1 MEIVFECGGVTGH
14 RLFEDLRLFAFVQH
28 FGEQP
33 EVVPLGFR
41 VFGQGEEMAADQ
53 QWLITLAFG
62 QLEVAAMTFEGAFGQ
77 MLAALAVDE
86 AARVIV
92 VFEVGQG
99 VATVFAFQGQARFFE
114 VVVATG
120 GAAGAGFQAQVE
132 ALDNRVAGDHAGV
145 LLIGHRGQ
153 FREHRLVIAE
163 NELVRVGAVLE
174 VEVNAF
180 FLAQALDEVQIR
192 LVVLHAVDAFRIDRT
207 GLEFV
212 GVALDA
218 VLFQHHADDFR
229 HAEVLEDALV
239 DAVREVSQLR
249 AQRHRI
255 TGQAFAR
262 VTLRGAVDL
271 AMDAAA
277 VRRQLQEGHYSS
289 MIRGAWVDSYLQTQE
304 LLGLKEGQGV
314 SSEDEADYKAFEA
327 RLQEQMANYR
337 KTMATDEDR
346 SEFALF
352 EKYHDTYMQIQ
363 DAVLDLHKRNLEA
376 DAIKLF
382 NEKLTPAWYTGRMK
396 LNDIIGE
403 NKVVADTAMANIDDA
418 VATAKVSMVISLL
431 VAVLA
436 AGLCGLL
443 LMRAIMA
450 PMNRIVTI
458 LDIMRTGDLSSRLN
472 LDRKDEFGAVETG
485 FNDMMTELTSLVS
498 QAQRSSVQVTTS
510 VTEIAATSKQQQ
522 ATATETAATTTEIG
536 ATSREIAATS
546 RDLVRTM
553 TEVSTAADQASV
565 LAGSGQQGLA
575 RMEDTM
581 HSVMGAADLVNAKLA
596 ILNEKAGNINQ
607 VVVTIVKVADQTNL
621 LSLNA
626 AIEAEKAGEYGRGFA
641 VVATEVRRLAD
652 QTAVATYDIE
662 QMVREIQ
669 SAVSAGV
676 MGMDKFSEEVRRGM
690 SEVQQVGE
698 QLSQIIHQVQA
709 LAPRVLMVNEGM
721 QAQATGAEQINH
733 ALVQLGDASSQTV
746 ESLRQASFAIDELSQ
761 VAVGLRSGVSRFKV

>member
-1 MEIVFECGGVTGH
+1 MKNWT
-14 RLFEDLRLFAFVQH
+14 LRQRILASFAVII
-28 FGEQP
+28 
-33 EVVPLGFR
+33 
-41 VFGQGEEMAADQ
+41 A
-53 QWLITLAFG
+53 I
-62 QLEVAAMTFEGAFGQ
+62 
-77 MLAALAVDE
+77 MLLM
-86 AARVIV
+86 
-92 VFEVGQG
+92 
-99 VATVFAFQGQARFFE
+99 
-114 VVVATG
+114 VVVSYSRLMKI
-120 GAAGAGFQAQVE
+120 E
-132 ALDNRVAGDHAGV
+132 AS
-145 LLIGHRGQ
+145 Q
-153 FREHRLVIAE
+153 ES
-163 NELVRVGAVLE
+163 VR
-174 VEVNAF
+174 
-180 FLAQALDEVQIR
+180 D
-192 LVVLHAVDAFRIDRT
+192 
-207 GLEFV
+207 
-212 GVALDA
+212 DA
-218 VLFQHHADDFR
+218 VPGVYL
-229 HAEVLEDALV
+229 
-239 DAVREVSQLR
+239 
-249 AQRHRI
+249 
-255 TGQAFAR
+255 
-262 VTLRGAVDL
+262 
-271 AMDAAA
+271 
-277 VRRQLQEGHYSS
+277 SS
-289 MIRGAWVDSYLQTQE
+289 MIRSAWVDSYLQTIDII
-304 LLGLKEGQGV
+304 GLREDKTLT
-314 SSEDEADYKAFEA
+314 SSDKSDYRAFES
-327 RLQEQMANYR
+327 RIEQQMANYE
-337 KTMATDEDR
+337 TTVHSQADR
-346 SEFALF
+346 MEFDNFKAAHINYN
-352 EKYHDTYMQIQ
+352 K
-363 DAVLDLHKRNLEA
+363 VLGQVLERVEA
-376 DAIKLF
+376 NDMPAARELL
-382 NEKLTPAWYTGRMK
+382 EEQLTPIWTEGRMK
-396 LNDIIGE
+396 LNDIITE
-403 NKVVADTAMANIDDA
+403 NKAVSDNATAAIDDA
-418 VATAKVSMVISLL
+418 VASAKVSMFMSLA
-431 VAVLA
+431 VAILA

-450 PMNRIVTI
+450 PMQRIVDI
-458 LDIMRTGDLSSRLN
+458 LGTMRDGDLSKRLN
-472 LDRKDEFGAVETG
+472 LARKDEFNAVETG
-485 FNDMMTELTSLVS
+485 FNDMMTELTALVS

-546 RDLVRTM
+546 KDLVRTM

-565 LAGSGQQGLA
+565 AAGSGQQGLA
-575 RMEDTM
+575 RMEETM

-690 SEVQQVGE
+690 FEVQQVGE

>member
-1 MEIVFECGGVTGH
+1 MKNWT
-14 RLFEDLRLFAFVQH
+14 LRQRILASFAVII
-28 FGEQP
+28 
-33 EVVPLGFR
+33 
-41 VFGQGEEMAADQ
+41 A
-53 QWLITLAFG
+53 I
-62 QLEVAAMTFEGAFGQ
+62 
-77 MLAALAVDE
+77 MLLM
-86 AARVIV
+86 
-92 VFEVGQG
+92 
-99 VATVFAFQGQARFFE
+99 
-114 VVVATG
+114 VVVSFSRLMKIE
-120 GAAGAGFQAQVE
+120 AGAE
-132 ALDNRVAGDHAGV
+132 S
-145 LLIGHRGQ
+145 
-153 FREHRLVIAE
+153 
-163 NELVRVGAVLE
+163 VR
-174 VEVNAF
+174 
-180 FLAQALDEVQIR
+180 
-192 LVVLHAVDAFRIDRT
+192 T
-207 GLEFV
+207 
-212 GVALDA
+212 DA
-218 VLFQHHADDFR
+218 VPG
-229 HAEVLEDALV
+229 VY
-239 DAVREVSQLR
+239 
-249 AQRHRI
+249 
-255 TGQAFAR
+255 
-262 VTLRGAVDL
+262 
-271 AMDAAA
+271 
-277 VRRQLQEGHYSS
+277 YSS
-289 MIRGAWVDSYLQTQE
+289 MIRGAWVDSFNLTQQLVGLSGHREMTVADQTM
-304 LLGLKEGQGV
+304 
-314 SSEDEADYKAFEA
+314 YKSFEE
-327 RLQEQMANYR
+327 RLNEQIANYR
-337 KTMATDEDR
+337 KTIFTEDDR
-346 SEFALF
+346 ALF
-352 EKYHDTYMQIQ
+352 EEFEVRHQLYNKEMNNVIDLYQRKEYDQ
-363 DAVLDLHKRNLEA
+363 AVLALEQ
-376 DAIKLF
+376 
-382 NEKLTPAWYTGRMK
+382 KLTPAWVNGRMQ
-396 LNDIIGE
+396 LNSLLE
-403 NKVVADTAMANIDDA
+403 NNHALAEQSTLAISDA
-418 VATAKVSMVISLL
+418 VTAAKISMGVSLL
-431 VAVLA
+431 VAIIA

-450 PMNRIVTI
+450 PMNRIVDI
-458 LDIMRTGDLSSRLN
+458 LEVMRTGDLSSRLN

-761 VAVGLRSGVSRFKV
+761 VAVGLRGGVSRFKV

>member
-1 MEIVFECGGVTGH
+1 MKNWTLRQRILASFAVIIAIMLLMVVVSYS
-14 RLFEDLRLFAFVQH
+14 RLLKIEA
-28 FGEQP
+28 
-33 EVVPLGFR
+33 
-41 VFGQGEEMAADQ
+41 GEERM
-53 QWLITLAFG
+53 
-62 QLEVAAMTFEGAFGQ
+62 
-77 MLAALAVDE
+77 
-86 AARVIV
+86 R
-92 VFEVGQG
+92 
-99 VATVFAFQGQARFFE
+99 
-114 VVVATG
+114 
-120 GAAGAGFQAQVE
+120 
-132 ALDNRVAGDHAGV
+132 N
-145 LLIGHRGQ
+145 
-153 FREHRLVIAE
+153 
-163 NELVRVGAVLE
+163 
-174 VEVNAF
+174 
-180 FLAQALDEVQIR
+180 
-192 LVVLHAVDAFRIDRT
+192 
-207 GLEFV
+207 
-212 GVALDA
+212 DA
-218 VLFQHHADDFR
+218 VPGVYF
-229 HAEVLEDALV
+229 
-239 DAVREVSQLR
+239 
-249 AQRHRI
+249 
-255 TGQAFAR
+255 
-262 VTLRGAVDL
+262 
-271 AMDAAA
+271 
-277 VRRQLQEGHYSS
+277 SS
-289 MIRGAWVDSYLQTQE
+289 MIRSAWVDTYLQTQE
-304 LLGLKEGQGV
+304 IIGLKQNQDI
-314 SSEDEADYKAFEA
+314 SSEDKADFKAFEE
-327 RLQEQMANYR
+327 RLQTQMDNYKQTINSR
-337 KTMATDEDR
+337 QDQT
-346 SEFALF
+346 EFDAF
-352 EKYHDTYMQIQ
+352 EKDHQDFNRIQ
-363 DAVLDLHKRNLEA
+363 AAVLDLHQKRQEA
-376 DAIKLF
+376 EAIRLF
-382 NEKLTPAWYTGRMK
+382 NEQLTPAWIAGRMK
-396 LNDIIGE
+396 LNDIISE
-403 NKVVADTAMANIDDA
+403 NKAVADSATAAIDDA
-418 VATAKVSMVISLL
+418 VAAAKVSMGVSLL
-431 VAVLA
+431 VAIFV

-450 PMNRIVTI
+450 PMNRIVSI
-458 LDIMRTGDLSSRLN
+458 LEIMRTGDLSGRLN
-472 LDRKDEFGAVETG
+472 LERKDEFGAVETG
-485 FNDMMTELTSLVS
+485 FNDMMTELTALVS

-553 TEVSTAADQASV
+553 TEVSSAADQASV

-690 SEVQQVGE
+690 AEVQQVGE

>member
-1 MEIVFECGGVTGH
+1 MKNWT
-14 RLFEDLRLFAFVQH
+14 LRQRILASFAVII
-28 FGEQP
+28 
-33 EVVPLGFR
+33 
-41 VFGQGEEMAADQ
+41 A
-53 QWLITLAFG
+53 I
-62 QLEVAAMTFEGAFGQ
+62 
-77 MLAALAVDE
+77 MLLM
-86 AARVIV
+86 
-92 VFEVGQG
+92 
-99 VATVFAFQGQARFFE
+99 
-114 VVVATG
+114 VVVSYSRLLKI
-120 GAAGAGFQAQVE
+120 E
-132 ALDNRVAGDHAGV
+132 ASENSVRDDAIPGV
-145 LLIGHRGQ
+145 Y
-153 FREHRLVIAE
+153 
-163 NELVRVGAVLE
+163 
-174 VEVNAF
+174 
-180 FLAQALDEVQIR
+180 
-192 LVVLHAVDAFRIDRT
+192 
-207 GLEFV
+207 
-212 GVALDA
+212 
-218 VLFQHHADDFR
+218 
-229 HAEVLEDALV
+229 
-239 DAVREVSQLR
+239 
-249 AQRHRI
+249 
-255 TGQAFAR
+255 
-262 VTLRGAVDL
+262 
-271 AMDAAA
+271 
-277 VRRQLQEGHYSS
+277 YSS

-314 SSEDEADYKAFEA
+314 SSEDAADYQSFEK

-337 KTMATDEDR
+337 NTVTTDEDR
-346 SEFALF
+346 IEFAAF
-352 EKYHDTYMQIQ
+352 EKDHDNYMKIQ

-376 DAIKLF
+376 DAVKLF
-382 NEKLTPAWYTGRMK
+382 NEKLTPAWVGGRMK

-403 NKVVADTAMANIDDA
+403 NKKVADQAMANIDDA
-418 VATAKVSMVISLL
+418 VAAAKVSMFVSLL

-436 AGLCGLL
+436 AGFCGLL

-450 PMNRIVTI
+450 PMNRIVQI
-458 LDIMRTGDLSSRLN
+458 LEIMRTGDLSSRLN

>member
-1 MEIVFECGGVTGH
+1 MTVKNWT
-14 RLFEDLRLFAFVQH
+14 LRQRILASFAVII
-28 FGEQP
+28 
-33 EVVPLGFR
+33 
-41 VFGQGEEMAADQ
+41 A
-53 QWLITLAFG
+53 I
-62 QLEVAAMTFEGAFGQ
+62 
-77 MLAALAVDE
+77 MLLM
-86 AARVIV
+86 
-92 VFEVGQG
+92 
-99 VATVFAFQGQARFFE
+99 
-114 VVVATG
+114 VVVSYSRLLKI
-120 GAAGAGFQAQVE
+120 E
-132 ALDNRVAGDHAGV
+132 ASENSVRDDAIPGV
-145 LLIGHRGQ
+145 Y
-153 FREHRLVIAE
+153 
-163 NELVRVGAVLE
+163 
-174 VEVNAF
+174 
-180 FLAQALDEVQIR
+180 
-192 LVVLHAVDAFRIDRT
+192 
-207 GLEFV
+207 
-212 GVALDA
+212 
-218 VLFQHHADDFR
+218 
-229 HAEVLEDALV
+229 
-239 DAVREVSQLR
+239 
-249 AQRHRI
+249 
-255 TGQAFAR
+255 
-262 VTLRGAVDL
+262 
-271 AMDAAA
+271 
-277 VRRQLQEGHYSS
+277 YSS

-304 LLGLKEGQGV
+304 LLGLKQGEGI
-314 SSEDEADYKAFEA
+314 STEDAADYKAFET

-337 KTMATDEDR
+337 STMATDEDR
-346 SEFALF
+346 NEFAAF
-352 EKYHDTYMQIQ
+352 EKYHDAYMQIQ
-363 DAVLDLHKRNLEA
+363 NSVLDLHKRNLEA
-376 DAIKLF
+376 DAVKLF
-382 NEKLTPAWYTGRMK
+382 NEKLTPTWYSGRMK

-403 NKVVADTAMANIDDA
+403 NKTVADQAMVNIDEA
-418 VATAKVSMVISLL
+418 VSAAKVSMFISLL
-431 VAVLA
+431 IAVLA

-450 PMNRIVTI
+450 PMNRIVQI
-458 LDIMRTGDLSSRLN
+458 LEIMRTGDLSSRLN

-485 FNDMMTELTSLVS
+485 FNDMMAELTSLVS

-690 SEVQQVGE
+690 AEVQQVGE

>member
-1 MEIVFECGGVTGH
+1 MKNWT
-14 RLFEDLRLFAFVQH
+14 LRQRILASFAVII
-28 FGEQP
+28 
-33 EVVPLGFR
+33 
-41 VFGQGEEMAADQ
+41 A
-53 QWLITLAFG
+53 I
-62 QLEVAAMTFEGAFGQ
+62 
-77 MLAALAVDE
+77 MLLM
-86 AARVIV
+86 
-92 VFEVGQG
+92 
-99 VATVFAFQGQARFFE
+99 
-114 VVVATG
+114 VVVAYS
-120 GAAGAGFQAQVE
+120 
-132 ALDNRVAGDHAGV
+132 R
-145 LLIGHRGQ
+145 LLSI
-153 FREHRLVIAE
+153 ESSE
-163 NELVRVGAVLE
+163 E
-174 VEVNAF
+174 
-180 FLAQALDEVQIR
+180 
-192 LVVLHAVDAFRIDRT
+192 
-207 GLEFV
+207 
-212 GVALDA
+212 
-218 VLFQHHADDFR
+218 
-229 HAEVLEDALV
+229 
-239 DAVREVSQLR
+239 AVRNDSIPGV
-249 AQRHRI
+249 
-255 TGQAFAR
+255 
-262 VTLRGAVDL
+262 
-271 AMDAAA
+271 
-277 VRRQLQEGHYSS
+277 HYSS
-289 MIRGAWVDSYLQTQE
+289 MMRSAWVDSYVLTLQLVGSSNRRE
-304 LLGLKEGQGV
+304 L
-314 SSEDEADYKAFEA
+314 SSEDRQLYASYEERLNQELENYRNTIYEQDDRSSFDEFEHLHKQYGQVLAKVLELYQNKAFDQASDMVAEQLAVTWMAGRKQLNNVIDANRQSAVEA
-327 RLQEQMANYR
+327 TNAI
-337 KTMATDEDR
+337 AD
-346 SEFALF
+346 S
-352 EKYHDTYMQIQ
+352 
-363 DAVLDLHKRNLEA
+363 VLA
-376 DAIKLF
+376 
-382 NEKLTPAWYTGRMK
+382 
-396 LNDIIGE
+396 
-403 NKVVADTAMANIDDA
+403 
-418 VATAKVSMVISLL
+418 AKVSMLISLIL
-431 VAVLA
+431 AVIA

-443 LMRAIMA
+443 LLRAIMS
-450 PMNRIVTI
+450 PMQRIVSI
-458 LDIMRTGDLSSRLN
+458 LEVMRSGDLSRRLN
-472 LDRKDEFGAVETG
+472 LERKDEFGAVETG

-553 TEVSTAADQASV
+553 TEVTSAADQASI

-575 RMEDTM
+575 RMEETM

-596 ILNEKAGNINQ
+596 ILNEKASYINQ

>member
-1 MEIVFECGGVTGH
+1 MKNWT
-14 RLFEDLRLFAFVQH
+14 LRQRILASFAVII
-28 FGEQP
+28 
-33 EVVPLGFR
+33 
-41 VFGQGEEMAADQ
+41 A
-53 QWLITLAFG
+53 I
-62 QLEVAAMTFEGAFGQ
+62 
-77 MLAALAVDE
+77 MLLM
-86 AARVIV
+86 
-92 VFEVGQG
+92 
-99 VATVFAFQGQARFFE
+99 
-114 VVVATG
+114 VVVSYSRLLKI
-120 GAAGAGFQAQVE
+120 E
-132 ALDNRVAGDHAGV
+132 ASEAS
-145 LLIGHRGQ
+145 
-153 FREHRLVIAE
+153 
-163 NELVRVGAVLE
+163 VR
-174 VEVNAF
+174 
-180 FLAQALDEVQIR
+180 
-192 LVVLHAVDAFRIDRT
+192 
-207 GLEFV
+207 
-212 GVALDA
+212 
-218 VLFQHHADDFR
+218 
-229 HAEVLEDALV
+229 EDALPGV
-239 DAVREVSQLR
+239 Y
-249 AQRHRI
+249 
-255 TGQAFAR
+255 
-262 VTLRGAVDL
+262 
-271 AMDAAA
+271 
-277 VRRQLQEGHYSS
+277 YSS
-289 MIRGAWVDSYLQTQE
+289 MIRGAWSDSYLRIQE
-304 LLGLKEGQGV
+304 MLGLKEGQGI
-314 SSEDEADYKAFEA
+314 SAEDAADFKSFES
-327 RLQEQMANYR
+327 RLQEQIGNYR
-337 KTMATDEDR
+337 GTVTTDEDKV
-346 SEFALF
+346 EFAAF
-352 EKYHDTYMQIQ
+352 EKHNEHYHKVLA
-363 DAVLDLHKRNLEA
+363 AVLDLHQRNEETQ
-376 DAIKLF
+376 AIKLF
-382 NEKLTPAWYTGRMK
+382 NEQLTPIWTAGRVK
-396 LNDIIGE
+396 LNDILRE
-403 NKVVADTAMANIDDA
+403 NKAVADQDIIAIDDA
-418 VATAKVSMVISLL
+418 VFTAKIIMGISLL

-450 PMNRIVTI
+450 PMNRIVEI
-458 LDIMRTGDLSSRLN
+458 LEIMRTGDLSRRLD
-472 LDRKDEFGAVETG
+472 LARKDEFGAVETG
-485 FNDMMTELTSLVS
+485 FNDMMAELTSLVS

-575 RMEDTM
+575 RMEETM

-761 VAVGLRSGVSRFKV
+761 VAVGLRGGVSRFKV

>member
-1 MEIVFECGGVTGH
+1 MKNWT
-14 RLFEDLRLFAFVQH
+14 LRQRILASFAVII
-28 FGEQP
+28 
-33 EVVPLGFR
+33 
-41 VFGQGEEMAADQ
+41 A
-53 QWLITLAFG
+53 I
-62 QLEVAAMTFEGAFGQ
+62 
-77 MLAALAVDE
+77 MLLM
-86 AARVIV
+86 
-92 VFEVGQG
+92 
-99 VATVFAFQGQARFFE
+99 
-114 VVVATG
+114 VVVSYSRLLKI
-120 GAAGAGFQAQVE
+120 E
-132 ALDNRVAGDHAGV
+132 ASEAS
-145 LLIGHRGQ
+145 
-153 FREHRLVIAE
+153 
-163 NELVRVGAVLE
+163 VR
-174 VEVNAF
+174 
-180 FLAQALDEVQIR
+180 D
-192 LVVLHAVDAFRIDRT
+192 
-207 GLEFV
+207 
-212 GVALDA
+212 
-218 VLFQHHADDFR
+218 
-229 HAEVLEDALV
+229 DALPGV
-239 DAVREVSQLR
+239 Y
-249 AQRHRI
+249 
-255 TGQAFAR
+255 
-262 VTLRGAVDL
+262 
-271 AMDAAA
+271 
-277 VRRQLQEGHYSS
+277 YSS
-289 MIRGAWVDSYLQTQE
+289 TIRGAWVDSFLQTQE
-304 LLGLKEGQGV
+304 MLGLKEGQGI
-314 SSEDEADYKAFEA
+314 SAEDAADFKSFEA
-327 RLQEQMANYR
+327 RVQEAMSNYR
-337 KTMATDEDR
+337 ATVTTDEDKV
-346 SEFALF
+346 EFAVF
-352 EKYHDTYMQIQ
+352 EKLHEDYGKLLA
-363 DAVLDLHKRNLEA
+363 AVLDLHKRNQEA
-376 DAIKLF
+376 EAIKLF
-382 NEKLTPAWYTGRMK
+382 NEQLTPAWTAGRLK
-396 LNDIIGE
+396 LNDILRE
-403 NKVVADTAMANIDDA
+403 NKAVADQDMANIDDA
-418 VATAKVSMVISLL
+418 VGTAKIIMGISLL
-431 VAVLA
+431 VAIMA

-450 PMNRIVTI
+450 PMNRIVQI
-458 LDIMRTGDLSSRLN
+458 LEIMRTGDLSSRLN
-472 LDRKDEFGAVETG
+472 LERKDEFGAVETG

-565 LAGSGQQGLA
+565 AAGSGQQGLA
-575 RMEDTM
+575 RMEETM

>member
-1 MEIVFECGGVTGH
+1 
-14 RLFEDLRLFAFVQH
+14 
-28 FGEQP
+28 
-33 EVVPLGFR
+33 
-41 VFGQGEEMAADQ
+41 
-53 QWLITLAFG
+53 
-62 QLEVAAMTFEGAFGQ
+62 
-77 MLAALAVDE
+77 ML
-86 AARVIV
+86 
-92 VFEVGQG
+92 
-99 VATVFAFQGQARFFE
+99 
-114 VVVATG
+114 
-120 GAAGAGFQAQVE
+120 
-132 ALDNRVAGDHAGV
+132 
-145 LLIGHRGQ
+145 
-153 FREHRLVIAE
+153 
-163 NELVRVGAVLE
+163 
-174 VEVNAF
+174 
-180 FLAQALDEVQIR
+180 
-192 LVVLHAVDAFRIDRT
+192 
-207 GLEFV
+207 
-212 GVALDA
+212 
-218 VLFQHHADDFR
+218 
-229 HAEVLEDALV
+229 
-239 DAVREVSQLR
+239 
-249 AQRHRI
+249 
-255 TGQAFAR
+255 
-262 VTLRGAVDL
+262 
-271 AMDAAA
+271 
-277 VRRQLQEGHYSS
+277 
-289 MIRGAWVDSYLQTQE
+289 
-304 LLGLKEGQGV
+304 
-314 SSEDEADYKAFEA
+314 
-327 RLQEQMANYR
+327 
-337 KTMATDEDR
+337 
-346 SEFALF
+346 
-352 EKYHDTYMQIQ
+352 
-363 DAVLDLHKRNLEA
+363 
-376 DAIKLF
+376 
-382 NEKLTPAWYTGRMK
+382 
-396 LNDIIGE
+396 
-403 NKVVADTAMANIDDA
+403 
-418 VATAKVSMVISLL
+418 ISLAI
-431 VAVLA
+431 AVLA
-436 AGLCGLL
+436 AGLLGFLL
-443 LMRAIMA
+443 LRSIMS
-450 PMNRIVTI
+450 PMQRIVSI
-458 LDIMRTGDLSSRLN
+458 LEVMRSGDLSKRLN
-472 LDRKDEFGAVETG
+472 LERKDEFGAVETG
-485 FNDMMTELTSLVS
+485 FNDMMAELTALVS

-553 TEVSTAADQASV
+553 TEVTSAADQASI